1 MRTSLAEEVWLHIL
15 QLPQEG
21 NCTSIQ
27 DAQVVA
33 VSLFDTMMHSWRRQ
47 HPMLTP
53 PLTMSDFLREIQSK
67 YAPHDLTSWMDSV
80 IQGWLGQIRKEMG
93 EKKSNK
99 LIAQV
104 KQYVEEHYTEEIS
117 FETIAKS
124 LFVHPKYLS
133 QLFKRVTGENFVSYL
148 NGYRIQRAVELLQSG
163 HYMVYEVSEM
173 TGFRNATYFSQV
185 FKMITGK
192 SPSEVG

>member
-1 MRTSLAEEVWLHIL
+1 
-15 QLPQEG
+15 
-21 NCTSIQ
+21 
-27 DAQVVA
+27 
-33 VSLFDTMMHSWRRQ
+33 
-47 HPMLTP
+47 
-53 PLTMSDFLREIQSK
+53 
-67 YAPHDLTSWMDSV
+67 
-80 IQGWLGQIRKEMG
+80 MG

-104 KQYVEEHYTEEIS
+104 KQYVEEHYAEEIS
-117 FETIAKS
+117 FEAIAKG

-148 NGYRIQRAVELLQSG
+148 NGYRIQRALELLQSG

-173 TGFRNATYFSQV
+173 TGFRNATYL
-185 FKMITGK
+185 